1 MLPPTDDID
10 PQRYLALL
18 RALAEEGNAKA
29 QHNLGGMLLKGLGV
43 ERDPVAAAEWFR
55 RAASQGDPHA
65 RHNLGVM
72 CLQGIGMEKD
82 PDRAAVWF
90 RQAALQGDPRSA
102 HALGMLYA
110 DGKGVDRDPA
120 RAYLW
125 LSRALP
131 GVPDEWLRPLRERIR
146 QLEDLLDADTL
157 RQVKGRI
164 PNLSAED

>member
-18 RALAEEGNAKA
+18 RALAEGGNPKA

-43 ERDPVAAAEWFR
+43 ERDPVAAAAWFE
-55 RAASQGDPHA
+55 RAALQGDPHA
-65 RHNLGVM
+65 QHNLGVM

-82 PDRAAVWF
+82 PAQAAAWF
-90 RQAALQGDPRSA
+90 RKAALQGDPRSA
-102 HALGMLYA
+102 HALGMLHA
-110 DGKGVDRDPA
+110 DGKELDRDPL

-131 GVPDEWLRPLRERIR
+131 GIPDEFLRPLRERIR
-146 QLEDLLDADTL
+146 QLEDQLDPDDL
-157 RQVKGRI
+157 RQAKKRI
-164 PNLSAED
+164 PHPGAED